1 MRKSLLK
8 LKRLAIR
15 LGCQKA
21 LHSHSAK
28 SPSEKLLAGHP
39 KDGDISR
46 WLALHSQSTKPAKTL
61 ASRWLTTAKS
71 LVILKLLGVVA
82 ALMLSTTTVSA
93 VGLGGINVASA
104 LGQPLKAD
112 IELVAISKAEKD
124 SLVARLASPEAYK
137 SAGLEY
143 PYGNKF
149 KFQIESRADGQPY
162 IKASSAQPVNDPFV
176 SLLVEL
182 TWSSGKLSREYTFL
196 LDPPGYVPE
205 QPAQAEVQAV
215 APEVQAAAPAAP
227 EAAVSA
233 VPAVPEETAATPVE
247 QAAPVAAVTPAEQ
260 AAASAVP
267 AAPAETAAKPEEQAA
282 PAETAAKPVEQAA
295 PEAAAV
301 PEIKEWLTVQRGDTM
316 YKIAE
321 QHKLADVSLERMLVA
336 MYRINADQF
345 DGRNMNR
352 IRAGKILHLP
362 SQQELMSVSLPD
374 AIKEIHAQAA
384 DWNAYRQKLASAA
397 AVSNQSQAAQQVATG
412 KISSSIADMAPVA
425 KESAKEVLKLSK
437 GEAPGDQVGTGAGGK
452 SMSEQDKKNAAQED
466 AIAKNKA
473 LKEGQERT
481 ALLEKNLQDMQRLAQ
496 LKTEQAALAQPPVTA
511 AAKSAVSEVT
521 ATSAVKPTPVVQPK
535 PKQAKPEPSLL
546 DQVLDEPLY
555 LAGGAAALLA
565 LGGLGFMVYRRKK
578 NSSDE
583 DKDQPS
589 ADVGE
594 ITGSMAAPVFP
605 SPETGDFTSAAAAQA
620 MAASQS
626 DNVDPIS
633 EADLFLNFGRDVQA
647 EEILKE
653 ALQNTPNNHQIH
665 LKLLEIYA
673 NRKDTNSFS
682 TIARQLQDSGDED
695 AWQQAIAMGR
705 KLEPNN
711 PMYGGAGTIENAGSA
726 TMQMTAFS
734 VTPEPKNVPKA
745 QASALDF
752 DFDSGASAA
761 KEEPSPEQDFLSG
774 AEITSVMSPDGRL
787 AAQVAKMDFDVTS
800 ANTSMHGATGQG
812 GAMDFDV
819 TSTHPSMGAAGGPTE
834 AASPISDDFVFDVTG
849 SHSFKPA
856 TAQPEISKPAE
867 AGGGMAF
874 TLDFPVENIAGK
886 SASVAQPAAVGLAGI
901 SLNFDDAAA
910 PSGSTAGNK
919 DDHWQ
924 DVATKLDLAKAY
936 HEMGDTS
943 GAREILEEVLR
954 EGDAEQRKAAQTLFD
969 QLG

>member
-215 APEVQAAAPAAP
+215 APEVQAAAP

-267 AAPAETAAKPEEQAA
+267 AAPAETAAKPEEQAS
-282 PAETAAKPVEQAA
+282 PAETAAKPVEQAV

-301 PEIKEWLTVQRGDTM
+301 PAIKEWLTVQRGDTM

-345 DGRNMNR
+345 DARNMNR

-496 LKTEQAALAQPPVTA
+496 LKVEQAALAQPPATA

-521 ATSAVKPTPVVQPK
+521 ATSAVKLTPVVQPK

-682 TIARQLQDSGDED
+682 TIARQLQDSGDKD

-726 TMQMTAFS
+726 TVQMTAFS